1 MRPFHSP
8 GCNVGEL
15 SPTDSARGLERS
27 DHSRRIAHVAS
38 VFRGSEALTSG
49 GLTRGQLRWRYRR
62 IHPDIYLPKDASRT
76 LRDNIRAA
84 WLWSDCKGI
93 VAGRAAA
100 AMHGARWV
108 DDFAPVELLGPFN
121 HPPPGVIVRRE
132 RILAEEVIELAG
144 IPVTTPARTA
154 FDLGRHLPRNI
165 AISHLDALSAATG
178 LVEHDVQPLLVR
190 YRGARGARL
199 CRKALSLMDGGA
211 QSPRESWLRL
221 LLVDGGLPKPITQIA
236 VRSATGALAYL
247 DMGWDEPMVAVE
259 YDGEQHCSD
268 RGQYV
273 KDIRRWEMVED
284 LGWRIIRVV
293 KEDPRSRIL
302 QRVRDALAA
311 RGFPT

>member
-1 MRPFHSP
+1 M
-8 GCNVGEL
+8 
-15 SPTDSARGLERS
+15 
-27 DHSRRIAHVAS
+27 AS

-62 IHPDIYLPKDASRT
+62 IRPDIYLPKGASRT
-76 LRDNIRAA
+76 LRDNICAA
-84 WLWSDCKGI
+84 WLWSGRKGI

-132 RILAEEVIELAG
+132 RILAEEVTELAG
-144 IPVTTPARTA
+144 IPVTTPVRTA
-154 FDLGRHLPRNI
+154 FDLGRHLPRNM

-178 LVEHDVQPLLVR
+178 LVEQDVQPLLVR
-190 YRGARGARL
+190 YRGARGTRL
-199 CRKALSLMDGGA
+199 CRKALCLMDGGA

-221 LLVDGGLPKPITQIA
+221 LLIDGGLPKPTTQIA
-236 VRSATGALAYL
+236 VQSAGGAALAYL
-247 DMGWDEPMVAVE
+247 DMGWEEPMVAVE
-259 YDGEQHCSD
+259 YDGEQHRTD

-273 KDIRRWEMVED
+273 KDIRRSEMVED

-293 KEDPRSRIL
+293 KEDRRSRIL

-311 RGFPT
+311 RGFGT